1 MQALEGNVKS
11 PFKIDLLIVDEAQ
24 NIEEGARGIL
34 LEDSIQQAREWNIN
48 IQVVFIA
55 PFIENPE
62 EFQHIFPSADLKPIK
77 TKFSPVSQNIIFIDI
92 KNNNIERSYISQ
104 ELGRKI
110 KIDKLTIDK
119 KIPENYKRKAWVTAN
134 LIDNGPTMVYCNSP
148 SDCRNTANAL
158 FDLVGQQDCNQ
169 TVLEVIKF
177 LENNIHP
184 EYFLIKYLKNGIGYH
199 YGKMPPSVR
208 MSMELLFSKKH
219 INVICC
225 TSTLM
230 EGINLPTKNIV
241 VYKPKYGNRTP
252 ITDLDLLNLVGRA
265 GRLMK
270 DFFGN
275 IYCIDND
282 DWNGPKLSVEK
293 TSYEIESSMENVIM
307 NKRYQIIENL
317 RMNLNAGGKND
328 DVEAAV
334 TRFLMNEI
342 RKGKIE
348 LIEQLIAKD
357 NNAANG
363 MSMINSYVKNIASE
377 IDLPAEIILRN
388 RSIDPRMQNKL
399 FKRLKEISNPPIPKH
414 PATGSMYADLEA
426 IFPLL
431 NECFDKESFEKYNT
445 YHALFANW
453 WVNETTLGQIINN
466 SLEFIKRRDNLDKL
480 DESRINKEIE
490 NIFDTANIKM
500 KFELCRDIS
509 CYIDILQY
517 VLGTEI
523 GDADAIKDISFYI
536 EMGAYKPTTLTLI
549 NKGFTRTAAILI
561 SRKMPQDI
569 RDFEICKK
577 FINECREAISD
588 EIPSILIQE
597 LII

>member
-1 MQALEGNVKS
+1 MIG
-11 PFKIDLLIVDEAQ
+11 
-24 NIEEGARGIL
+24 
-34 LEDSIQQAREWNIN
+34 
-48 IQVVFIA
+48 
-55 PFIENPE
+55 
-62 EFQHIFPSADLKPIK
+62 
-77 TKFSPVSQNIIFIDI
+77 
-92 KNNNIERSYISQ
+92 
-104 ELGRKI
+104 
-110 KIDKLTIDK
+110 
-119 KIPENYKRKAWVTAN
+119 
-134 LIDNGPTMVYCNSP
+134 MV
-148 SDCRNTANAL
+148 
-158 FDLVGQQDCNQ
+158 
-169 TVLEVIKF
+169 
-177 LENNIHP
+177 
-184 EYFLIKYLKNGIGYH
+184 
-199 YGKMPPSVR
+199 
-208 MSMELLFSKKH
+208 
-219 INVICC
+219 
-225 TSTLM
+225 
-230 EGINLPTKNIV
+230 
-241 VYKPKYGNRTP
+241 
-252 ITDLDLLNLVGRA
+252 
-265 GRLMK
+265 
-270 DFFGN
+270 
-275 IYCIDND
+275 
-282 DWNGPKLSVEK
+282 PKLSVEK

-490 NIFDTANIKM
+490 NIF
-500 KFELCRDIS
+500 
-509 CYIDILQY
+509 
-517 VLGTEI
+517 
-523 GDADAIKDISFYI
+523 
-536 EMGAYKPTTLTLI
+536 
-549 NKGFTRTAAILI
+549 
-561 SRKMPQDI
+561 
-569 RDFEICKK
+569 
-577 FINECREAISD
+577 
-588 EIPSILIQE
+588 
-597 LII
+597 